1 MHATLISKNSALGE
15 DLQSYFNQK
24 KFLRLQ
30 DWEKAPKTGCP
41 GRACSTYNFEGS
53 HSKISTPS
61 DSR

>member
-30 DWEKAPKTGCP
+30 D
-41 GRACSTYNFEGS
+41 
-53 HSKISTPS
+53 
-61 DSR
+61 